1 MRQDLGNRVW
11 LKVEAWK
18 EEILLF
24 SCNIIY
30 CVLILDEKGVT
41 CQRAEET
48 ENILLFSPVVLL

>member
-24 SCNIIY
+24 CEQ
-30 CVLILDEKGVT
+30 ILDEEGVT